1 MLDKNKVIEL
11 SGPEGIL
18 IIKEMAYILIS
29 LNKIAEH
36 FYHND
41 ECMQSEEQ
49 KNIDYALETTRF
61 IDQNLITTRLAKVR
75 RIISEKFDST
85 LGGDEMDDI
94 ERELELLKYW
104 ERPGD

>member
-1 MLDKNKVIEL
+1 MLEANEIIEL
-11 SGPEGIL
+11 SGSEGIL
-18 IIKEMAYILIS
+18 VIKEMAYILIS

-36 FYHND
+36 FYQND
-41 ECMQSEEQ
+41 EYIQSEEQ
-49 KNIDYALETTRF
+49 KKMDYALETTRF

-75 RIISEKFDST
+75 RIVSEKFDST
-85 LGGDEMDDI
+85 LGCDEMDDI